1 MILPPMKHKTS
12 PLPDIARLDRI
23 AQSLRLWVL
32 ELMAFVAAQFG
43 FDVRK
48 DIAAA
53 CADAKLL
60 VAAYAVHIARPADPL
75 PSERP
80 WGARRGLRYAGSHRR
95 VRHFMRGVKVRS
107 LKGLRLLLE
116 NMGAAIARMVKRL
129 GRARVRR
136 RLVAVAFVAEACRCA
151 VHVRTCEGADTS

>member
-1 MILPPMKHKTS
+1 MKHA

-32 ELMAFVAAQFG
+32 ELMAFVAAHFG

-48 DIAAA
+48 DIRAA
-53 CADAKLL
+53 CTEAKLL
-60 VAAYAVHIARPADPL
+60 VVAYAVNIARPADPL

-107 LKGLRLLLE
+107 LKDLRRLLD
-116 NMGAAIARMVKRL
+116 NIGVAIARMVKRL
-129 GRARVRR
+129 RRARVRR
-136 RLVAVAFVAEACRCA
+136 RLVAVFLVPAACRSV
-151 VHVRTCEGADTS
+151 VHARSQEGADTS